1 MTIFIVWIV
10 FICLERK
17 INWNLIK
24 MYVKAKAFCGTVKPL
39 EGVKI
44 LAFNLYQK
52 FDNAP
57 ICYLC
62 KSWIFDKKKK
72 INAK

>member
-1 MTIFIVWIV
+1 
-10 FICLERK
+10 
-17 INWNLIK
+17 

-57 ICYLC
+57 IYYLC
-62 KSWIFDKKKK
+62 KSLIFDKKKDKCK
-72 INAK
+72 IILKNRSLKK

>member
-1 MTIFIVWIV
+1 
-10 FICLERK
+10 
-17 INWNLIK
+17 

-57 ICYLC
+57 IYYLC
-62 KSWIFDKKKK
+62 KS
-72 INAK
+72 